1 MRTKNKC
8 PDCEKNMISKSFRG
22 LGYTRAQ
29 VEFDG
34 IKIVDGKE
42 VEFKQKDV
50 ENEGKFIKFD
60 GADENIVEWEYL
72 NITVT

>member
-1 MRTKNKC
+1 MAA
-8 PDCEKNMISKSFRG
+8 KSFKG
-22 LGYTRAQ
+22 LGYTRAE

-42 VEFKQKDV
+42 VEFKPKKDV

-60 GADENIVEWEYL
+60 GADEKIVEWEYL
-72 NITVT
+72 DITVT